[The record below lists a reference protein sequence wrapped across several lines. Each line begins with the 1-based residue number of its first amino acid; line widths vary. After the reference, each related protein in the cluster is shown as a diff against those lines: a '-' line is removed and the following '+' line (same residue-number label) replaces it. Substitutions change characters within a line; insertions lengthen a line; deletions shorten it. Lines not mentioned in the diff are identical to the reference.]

1 MKDALSLMALALALG
16 HLVGHLV
23 GHPAPLSQR
32 ARGFSPFSLREKG
45 GHEGNAYL
53 KLLTING

>member
-1 MKDALSLMALALALG
+1 MKDALSLMALAL
-16 HLVGHLV
+16 GHLV
-23 GHPAPLSQR
+23 GHPAPPLSQR